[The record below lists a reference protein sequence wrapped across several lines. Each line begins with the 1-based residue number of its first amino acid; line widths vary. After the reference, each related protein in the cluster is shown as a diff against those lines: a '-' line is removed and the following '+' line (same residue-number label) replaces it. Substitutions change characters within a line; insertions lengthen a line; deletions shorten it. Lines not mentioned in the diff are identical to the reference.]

1 MIEVCN
7 GVYRLTFGEPETF
20 TYTSFREYPPQSV
33 GGKNPPPFTERD
45 IAFQT
50 SAKGCALLLPQ
61 QGEIY
66 GFGLQL
72 RTFRHTLGKRIMRCN
87 ADALA
92 RNGESHAPVP
102 FFVTTAG
109 YGVLIDSARDVAF
122 YCGQAR
128 PKGASRNLASGEA
141 SWSPEATDAAYRSE
155 LNSPDA
161 RMRVEIP
168 VAKGVDVYVFAG
180 DNMLDAV
187 QKYNMFC
194 GGGCDL
200 PAWGLGVWY
209 RMYGAATAQ
218 DWVDFARRFRDE
230 GLTVSVLGLEP
241 GWHTHAYSCSF
252 VFDDRRLG
260 DHERAFEELRAMGY
274 HINLWEH
281 CFTHPSAPIY
291 EALLP
296 YAGEYEV
303 WGGLVPDFALPA
315 ARAIFLEQQRK
326 LGADCFK
333 LDECDGSDLTG
344 GWSFPDG
351 ARFPSGLDGEQMHH
365 LLGLLYQQTIH
376 AGFPD
381 SCHNVRAS
389 GAMASPYPF
398 ILYSDL
404 YDHRDFIR
412 GVVNAGFSGLLWTPE
427 VRHARNLRDFIR
439 RLQTALFS
447 PQMLINAWYLKN
459 PPWDQLDRAKNN
471 ADERMPEAAE
481 ARRIVSELFN
491 RRAALVPYLERMYRQ
506 YHTTG
511 KPVFRALILD
521 HPQDENCQLIDDEYL
536 VGDDYLFAPLTEE
549 SDTRAVYLPRGV
561 WTRNGQAFDSGWHTF
576 TCGLEEYL
584 LFERDRSCMYQD
596 NRIRGNAGRATD
608 ADHHYTRRNHV

>member
-1 MIEVCN
+1 MNQICQ
-7 GVYRLTFGEPETF
+7 GVYRMTFGEPEAL
-20 TYTSFREYPPQSV
+20 TYTSFREYPAKSV
-33 GGKNPPPFTERD
+33 GKDHPLPFSEGEVS
-45 IAFQT
+45 FET
-50 SAKGCALLLPQ
+50 SSRGCALMLPLR
-61 QGEIY
+61 GEVY

-72 RTFRHTLGKRIMRCN
+72 RTFRHTLGKRVMRCN

-92 RNGESHAPVP
+92 LNGESHAPAP

-109 YGVLIDSARDVAF
+109 YGVLVDSARDVAF

-128 PKGASRNLASGEA
+128 PKGASRHLAGQEA
-141 SWSPEATDAAYRSE
+141 SWAPEATDAAYRSE
-155 LNSPDA
+155 LNAPDV

-168 VAKGVDVYVFAG
+168 VARGVDVYVFAG
-180 DNMLDAV
+180 GSMLDAV
-187 QKYNMFC
+187 QRYNMFC
-194 GGGCDL
+194 GGGCAL

-209 RMYGAATAQ
+209 RMYGASTAQ
-218 DWVDFARRFRDE
+218 DWVDFARRFRED
-230 GLTVSVLGLEP
+230 GLAVSVLGLEP
-241 GWHTHAYSCSF
+241 GWHTHAYSCSY

-260 DHERAFEELRAMGY
+260 DHAAAFRQLREMGY

-281 CFTHPSAPIY
+281 CFTHPSSPIY
-291 EALLP
+291 EALMP
-296 YAGEYEV
+296 YAGDYEV
-303 WGGLVPDFALPA
+303 WGGLVPDFATPQ
-315 ARAIFLEQQRK
+315 AREIFLRQQRT

-376 AGFPD
+376 AGFPEA
-381 SCHNVRAS
+381 CHSVRAS

-412 GVVNAGFSGLLWTPE
+412 GVVNAGFSGLLWAPE
-427 VRHARNLRDFIR
+427 VRHAKNLRDFIR

-459 PPWDQLDRAKNN
+459 PPWDQLEREKNN
-471 ADERMPEAAE
+471 ADQRMPQADEAL
-481 ARRIVSELFN
+481 RMVRELFA

-506 YHTTG
+506 YRSTG

-521 HPQDENCQLIDDEYL
+521 YPEDAACQLVDDEYL
-536 VGDDYLFAPLTEE
+536 MGDDYLFAPLTEE
-549 SDTRAVYLPRGV
+549 SDTREVYLPQGT
-561 WTRNGQAFDSGWHTF
+561 WTREGRDYGAGRHTF

-584 LFERDRSCMYQD
+584 LFERK
-596 NRIRGNAGRATD
+596 A
-608 ADHHYTRRNHV
+608 